1 MWLPEKVMRY
11 KMILFGNE
19 GVGKTSLVERFV
31 NDKFS
36 EDYLTTLG
44 YNVYEKRI
52 IYNDTVISLMV
63 YDIGGQ
69 ERFSN
74 LRKQYAK
81 GANTAFI
88 VFDVTD
94 PNSFTSVIKWKTDLN
109 EYAGTIPFIII
120 GNKTDLETER
130 EVTKAEA
137 LKLCDLIGGLAY
149 YETSAKNGKGVEDA
163 FNQLALMTYSCYS
176 AGIMLTS

>member
-1 MWLPEKVMRY
+1 MELPEKLMRY

-31 NDKFS
+31 NDKFNQN
-36 EDYLTTLG
+36 YLATIG

-52 IYNDTVISLMV
+52 FHTDAVISLMV

-69 ERFSN
+69 ERFDN

-88 VFDVTD
+88 VYDVTD
-94 PNSFTSVIKWKTDLN
+94 PNSFNSIIKWKTDLT
-109 EYAGTIPFIII
+109 EYAGAIPFIVI
-120 GNKTDLETER
+120 GNKTDLEAER
-130 EVTKAEA
+130 QITKEDA
-137 LKLCDLIGGLAY
+137 LKRCTLLGGLAY

-163 FNQLALMTYSCYS
+163 FYQLALMTYSCYS
-176 AGIMLTS
+176 TGLRLT

>member
-1 MWLPEKVMRY
+1 MWLPEKLMRY

-19 GVGKTSLVERFV
+19 GVGKTSLVERFI
-31 NDKFS
+31 NDKF
-36 EDYLTTLG
+36 EQNYLATLG

-52 IYNDTVISLMV
+52 LHNDTLISLMI

-69 ERFSN
+69 ERFSA

-94 PNSFTSVIKWKTDLN
+94 PNSFTSIIKWKTDLN
-109 EYAGTIPFIII
+109 EFAGPIPFIII
-120 GNKTDLETER
+120 GNKIDLETER
-130 EVTKAEA
+130 QVTKEEA
-137 LKLCDLIGGLAY
+137 LKLCTLLGALAY
-149 YETSAKNGKGVEDA
+149 YETSAKTGKGIEDA
-163 FNQLALMTYSCYS
+163 FYHLTIMTYTCYS
-176 AGIMLTS
+176 TGIIFT